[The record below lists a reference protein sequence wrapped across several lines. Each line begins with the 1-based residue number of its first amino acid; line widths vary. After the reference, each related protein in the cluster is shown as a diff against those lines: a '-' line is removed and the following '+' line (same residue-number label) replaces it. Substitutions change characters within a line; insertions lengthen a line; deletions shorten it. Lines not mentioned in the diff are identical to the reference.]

1 MKFSENWLRTWVN
14 PELSS
19 DELAHALTMAGLEV
33 EALEAVAPEFNNVV
47 VAEVLEVVK
56 HPDADRLNVCRVN
69 VGEAQPLTIVCGASN
84 VAVGV
89 KVPCARIGAVLPGD
103 FSIKQAKVRNIE
115 SSGML
120 CSAKELGLATESNG
134 LWLLP
139 SDAPVGKALREYLE
153 LDDRLF
159 TLKLTP
165 NRSDCSGMAG
175 IAREVAAL
183 TGSALKPLEIQAQPV
198 ALSEQLP
205 VQVADAQACPLYC
218 GRLLRGVNAAAATPT
233 WMLRRLERSGLR
245 GISAVVDITNYVMLE
260 MGQPLHAF
268 DAAQLSGGIT
278 VRRARNGEELTLLN
292 EQAVKLDAEIL
303 VIADDA
309 RALALA
315 GIMGGQ
321 GSGVETT
328 TQDVF
333 LESAFFHPDAIAGK
347 ARRFGLATDSSF
359 RFERGVDFAATR
371 QALERAT
378 QLLLEICGGKA
389 GEISEVRG
397 RLPARSAIALRRS
410 RVARVLGIALDN
422 AQIAGLLQRLQF
434 EFTANSPLPNP
445 PPMPSSQS
453 SDGTTSHS
461 ANPSK
466 NDGQAAG
473 YPASGRGGEREKQS
487 SIPAGEGAIAA
498 SARHLLDD
506 DFSVTPPSFRF
517 DLSIEVDL
525 IEELARLHGYDNI
538 PAQAPQAALTMLPCS
553 ELQRPLAQVQQ
564 TLVAR
569 DYQEIVSYAF
579 VDEQVERELCG
590 NDHPVALQNPIAS
603 NLAVMRSSL
612 IGGLVGALRFNL
624 NRKQARVRLFEIG
637 ACFAR
642 ASDEYVQS
650 QRLSGLVYGAAQPE
664 QWGAAAKQVDF
675 YDVKADVEALFAP
688 QPLHFVVA
696 THPALH
702 PGRSA
707 QIFCA
712 GKPVGWLGELHPQ
725 WQQQYDMPQ
734 AAVWFEVELDAAT
747 RTQVPHMS
755 EIAKFLPVRRDL
767 AVLVDEAV
775 TTQTLLNAMRQAA
788 APCVAEVALFDVYR
802 GRGVEQGKKSL
813 AFRVLLQDTQKTL
826 TDSEIEQSVALLVE
840 AIQQHGAQ
848 LRI

>member
-19 DELAHALTMAGLEV
+19 EALAHALTMAGLEV
-33 EALEAVAPEFNNVV
+33 EALEAVAPAFNNVV

-56 HPDADRLNVCRVN
+56 HPDADRLNVCQVN
-69 VGEAQPLTIVCGASN
+69 VGDTQPLTIVCGAAN

-89 KVPCARIGAVLPGD
+89 KVPCARIGAVLPPSSDNEKG
-103 FSIKQAKVRNIE
+103 FVIKQAKVRNVE
-115 SSGML
+115 SFGML
-120 CSAKELGLATESNG
+120 CSEKELGLAEESQG

-139 SDAPVGKALREYLE
+139 GDAPVGKTLRKYLE
-153 LDDRLF
+153 LDDKLF

-165 NRSDCSGMAG
+165 NRSDCSGMVG
-175 IAREVAAL
+175 VAREVAAL
-183 TGSALKPLEIQAQPV
+183 TGSALKPLDIQIQPV
-198 ALSEQLP
+198 TLSGQLP
-205 VQVADAQACPLYC
+205 VQVADMQACPLYC
-218 GRLLRGVNAAAATPT
+218 GRLVRGVNAAAATPA

-278 VRRARNGEELTLLN
+278 VRRARNGEGLTLLN
-292 EQAVKLDAEIL
+292 EQIVKLDEEVL

-309 RALALA
+309 QVLALA

-321 GSGVETT
+321 GSGVETAT
-328 TQDVF
+328 RDVF

-378 QLLLEICGGKA
+378 QLLLEICGGSA
-389 GEISEVRG
+389 GAIGEARG
-397 RLPARSAIALRRS
+397 ELPKREAIMLRRS

-422 AQIAGLLQRLQF
+422 NQIAALLKRLQLD
-434 EFTANSPLPNP
+434 FTAN
-445 PPMPSSQS
+445 
-453 SDGTTSHS
+453 G
-461 ANPSK
+461 
-466 NDGQAAG
+466 
-473 YPASGRGGEREKQS
+473 
-487 SIPAGEGAIAA
+487 
-498 SARHLLDD
+498 DD
-506 DFSVTPPSFRF
+506 YRVTPPSFRF
-517 DLSIEVDL
+517 DLSIEADL
-525 IEELARLHGYDNI
+525 IEELARLYGYDNI
-538 PAQAPQAALTMLPCS
+538 SAQAPQAASTMLPYS
-553 ELQRPLAQVQQ
+553 ESQRPLARIQQ

-579 VDEQVERELCG
+579 VEEQVERELCG
-590 NDHPVALQNPIAS
+590 NANPVALQNPIAS

-612 IGGLVGALRFNL
+612 IGGLTGALRFNL
-624 NRKQARVRLFEIG
+624 NRKQARVRLFEVG

-642 ASDEYVQS
+642 ENDEYVQS
-650 QRLSGLVYGAAQPE
+650 QRLSGMVYGAAQPE
-664 QWGAAAKQVDF
+664 QWGAAAKSVDF

-688 QPLHFVVA
+688 QTLRFVAA

-707 QIFCA
+707 QIYCGGQA
-712 GKPVGWLGELHPQ
+712 VGWIGELHPR
-725 WQQQYDMPQ
+725 WQQQYDMAQ
-734 AAVWFEVELDAAT
+734 ASVWFEVELGALTRAA
-747 RTQVPHMS
+747 VPHMG

-775 TTQTLLNAMRQAA
+775 AAQTLLDAMRQAA

-802 GRGVEQGKKSL
+802 GKGVEQGKKSL

-826 TDSEIEQSVALLVE
+826 TDSEIETSIALLVDML
-840 AIQQHGAQ
+840 QQHGAQ
-848 LRI
+848 LRM